1 MGHSP
6 ILAVLRGGAWTANTN
21 CKRTALQVAVFSGS
35 SSVALPPVVTLPR
48 CSKPRAKKQAAVNLI
63 NQIDKIISHGI
74 KASCATGKLRL
85 LDAELGLYE
94 LKGYSGV
101 NREMAYILY
110 QEPLK
115 IVLLFSFKGHQ
126 GSGNIH
132 SEIKKARPI
141 ARAAKELLV
150 QIMQAES
157 IHDVK

>member
-1 MGHSP
+1 MDSEYKLQAYRTPSGCIFWELISGT
-6 ILAVLRGGAWTANTN
+6 AARGDFAKMLKT
-21 CKRTALQVAVFSGS
+21 
-35 SSVALPPVVTLPR
+35 PR
-48 CSKPRAKKQAAVNLI
+48 KKQAAVNLI

-94 LKGYSGV
+94 LKGYSAV

-141 ARAAKELLV
+141 ARAA
-150 QIMQAES
+150 
-157 IHDVK
+157 

>member
-1 MGHSP
+1 MDSEYK
-6 ILAVLRGGAWTANTN
+6 LQAY
-21 CKRTALQVAVFSGS
+21 RTPSGS
-35 SSVALPPVVTLPR
+35 IFWELISGTATCGDFAKMLKTPR
-48 CSKPRAKKQAAVNLI
+48 KKQAAVNLI

-110 QEPLK
+110 QEPLR

-141 ARAAKELLV
+141 ARAAKELLA

-157 IHDVK
+157 IHGGD

>member
-1 MGHSP
+1 MDSEYK
-6 ILAVLRGGAWTANTN
+6 LQAY
-21 CKRTALQVAVFSGS
+21 RTPSGS
-35 SSVALPPVVTLPR
+35 IFWELISGTATCGDFAKMLKTPR
-48 CSKPRAKKQAAVNLI
+48 KKQAAVNLI

-110 QEPLK
+110 QEPLR
-115 IVLLFSFKGHQ
+115 IVLLSFKGHQ

-141 ARAAKELLV
+141 ARAAKELLA

-157 IHDVK
+157 VHDGD